1 MFTVKDTSRSLT
13 VALPDNGYGIYSE
26 QDGATIHAHG
36 FSFDTAR
43 AHVNN
48 LNRLAD
54 LLPRESPARLLAI
67 YKRNNTL

>member
-1 MFTVKDTSRSLT
+1 MFTIQDTSRSLT
-13 VALPDNGYGIYSE
+13 VALPDKGWGIASQ

-43 AHVNN
+43 AHMDN

-54 LLPRESPARLLAI
+54 LLPRESPSRLFSL